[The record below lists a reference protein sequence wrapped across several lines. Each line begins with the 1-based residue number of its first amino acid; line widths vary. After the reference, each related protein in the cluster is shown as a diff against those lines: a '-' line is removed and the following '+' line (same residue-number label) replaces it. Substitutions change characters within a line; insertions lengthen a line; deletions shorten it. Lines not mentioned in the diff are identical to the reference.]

1 MTEVK
6 VPGATLHYQ
15 VQGEGPV
22 LLIVMGGGGDA
33 DAAAGIT
40 DHLSA
45 RYTVLTY
52 DRRGLS
58 RSTIDDPGEPM
69 SIEQHRDD
77 AHRVLAAVTAEP
89 AFVLGFSLGSL
100 ITLDLVATHPEQ
112 VRLLVAHE
120 PPVPS
125 LLPESERAEVQ
136 RFQRMLEGGMRG
148 PEWTEAMRVVAVDH
162 TDLEEGVTLPQP
174 GPHHLAN
181 AAFFRENDAPA
192 AHRYRLDLDAL
203 KAVSDRIVAAGGE
216 KSRAA
221 FPHRSTRVLADR
233 LGIEFVEFP
242 GDHAGFATRPRAFA
256 ERLAEV
262 LS

>member
-1 MTEVK
+1 MTHTK

-33 DAAAGIT
+33 DAASGIT
-40 DHLSA
+40 DHLSS
-45 RYTVLTY
+45 RYTVVTY

-69 SIEQHRDD
+69 SIEQHSDD
-77 AHRVLAAVTAEP
+77 AHHVLAAVTAEP

-100 ITLDLVATHPEQ
+100 IALDLVARHPEQ

-136 RFQRMLEGGMRG
+136 RFQRLLESGSRG

-162 TDLEEGVTLPQP
+162 TDLEEGVTLPEP
-174 GPHHLAN
+174 SPRHLAN
-181 AAFFRENDAPA
+181 TTFFRDHDAPA
-192 AHRYRLDLDAL
+192 THRYRLDLAAL
-203 KAVSDRIVAAGGE
+203 KAVQDRILIAGGE

-221 FPHRSTRVLADR
+221 FPHRSSRALADR
-233 LGIEFVEFP
+233 LGTEFVEFP

-256 ERLAEV
+256 HRLTEF
-262 LS
+262 LR